1 MVKNPNRFS
10 VAEDLNKGLQ
20 ITIQLAVRAGL
31 ELGLELGKSGALTTR
46 LRRLFNKKAVIDFS
60 KQIRS
65 NSHHV
70 RKQSR
75 PTNTPVGK
83 T

>member
-31 ELGLELGKSGALTTR
+31 ELATSELQVR
-46 LRRLFNKKAVIDFS
+46 
-60 KQIRS
+60 RS
-65 NSHHV
+65 NHS
-70 RKQSR
+70 
-75 PTNTPVGK
+75 TTPPLQQKGGDWLFEAN
-83 T
+83 